1 MERNLRTNK
10 SREATQSTPTYRDAC
25 PQCGAKGV
33 STTIQEEDYIY
44 GTGESEVK
52 LRIEI
57 PVHACKQCE
66 MQFTDWVASEIQH
79 NALCQHF
86 GVLNPAQIKQ
96 LRKKHGMSRKAFA
109 ELTGLDEAYLKKLEN
124 GINIQNTAHDRL
136 LRLVDDPV
144 ILNRLKQIVE
154 DIKVPSLP

>member
-1 MERNLRTNK
+1 M
-10 SREATQSTPTYRDAC
+10 
-25 PQCGAKGV
+25 

-52 LRIEI
+52 LRVEI
-57 PVHACKQCE
+57 PIHECKQCE
-66 MQFTDWVASEIQH
+66 MQFTDWIASEIQH

-109 ELTGLDEAYLKKLEN
+109 ELTGFDHAYLKKLEN
-124 GINIQNTAHDRL
+124 GINIQKIAHDRF
-136 LRLVDDPV
+136 LRLLNDPT
-144 ILNRLKQIVE
+144 ILNELKQIVE
-154 DIKVPSLP
+154 DIKESSLP